1 MDADPSPSRPPGQG
15 PSHAAPEPHSPLAGR
30 SLDLL
35 AGDGWATSAAGDVVQ
50 SGAPGGGGGG
60 RPWLGV
66 RFVCSGQYVRVLR
79 DAGGTHYLA
88 RCPTCAK
95 TVRFRVGPG
104 GSDQRIYDVS
114 CRE

>member
-1 MDADPSPSRPPGQG
+1 
-15 PSHAAPEPHSPLAGR
+15 
-30 SLDLL
+30 
-35 AGDGWATSAAGDVVQ
+35 
-50 SGAPGGGGGG
+50 
-60 RPWLGV
+60 V